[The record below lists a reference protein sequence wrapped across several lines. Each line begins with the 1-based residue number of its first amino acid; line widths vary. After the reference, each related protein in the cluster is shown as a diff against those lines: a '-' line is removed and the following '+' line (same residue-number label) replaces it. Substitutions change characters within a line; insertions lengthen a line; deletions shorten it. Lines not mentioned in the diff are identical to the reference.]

1 MHFGNEIIIF
11 NKKGM
16 KYLQITLL
24 AQVFTELA
32 HECGTKLLTKRT
44 YTEIDL
50 KTEAKSKQ
58 ILPELVIKQKSYQ
71 YKHFLAK

>member
-32 HECGTKLLTKRT
+32 HEFGTKLLTKKT

-50 KTEAKSKQ
+50 KTESKSKQ
-58 ILPELVIKQKSYQ
+58 ILPELVIKQKSY
-71 YKHFLAK
+71 

>member
-1 MHFGNEIIIF
+1 
-11 NKKGM
+11 M

-32 HECGTKLLTKRT
+32 HEFGTKLLTKKT

-50 KTEAKSKQ
+50 KTESKSKQ
-58 ILPELVIKQKSYQ
+58 ILPELVIKQKSY
-71 YKHFLAK
+71 

>member
-1 MHFGNEIIIF
+1 MHFANKIIIF
-11 NKKGM
+11 NKKGI

-32 HECGTKLLTKRT
+32 HEFGTKLLTKST

-50 KTEAKSKQ
+50 KTEKKSKQ

>member
-11 NKKGM
+11 NKKGI

-32 HECGTKLLTKRT
+32 HKSGTKLLTKST
-44 YTEIDL
+44 YSEIDL
-50 KTEAKSKQ
+50 KTEKKSKQ
-58 ILPELVIKQKSYQ
+58 ILPELVIKQKSY
-71 YKHFLAK
+71 

>member
-1 MHFGNEIIIF
+1 
-11 NKKGM
+11 M

-32 HECGTKLLTKRT
+32 HEFGTKLLTKKT

-50 KTEAKSKQ
+50 KTEKKSKQ

>member
-1 MHFGNEIIIF
+1 
-11 NKKGM
+11 M

-32 HECGTKLLTKRT
+32 HEFGTKLLTKST

-50 KTEAKSKQ
+50 KTEKKSKQ
-58 ILPELVIKQKSYQ
+58 ILPELVIKQKSY
-71 YKHFLAK
+71 